1 MKNVRHC
8 AAVAMLMGMLP
19 CSMIISGCS
28 DRRESSEG
36 ASVPAIAVQP
46 AAASAAPAMK
56 TPDNF
61 VIAFLGD
68 QGLGEDAQAVL
79 RLIAAEGAQAVVHSG
94 DFDYKDDPA
103 AWEAQINDIL
113 GADFPYFAA
122 VGNHDRHVF
131 YGEGGYQSFLRARM
145 RRLGISWEGDLGV
158 KSSFTFNGI
167 FFLLTAPDIF
177 GAGHA
182 EYIQH
187 KLAADHSVWRIASW
201 HKNMKRMQVG
211 GKSDETGWEIYE
223 AARKG
228 GALIATAHEHTY
240 SRTHLLSNF
249 QDQVV
254 ASRSDTLV
262 LSADDPTTPADEGRS
277 FVFVSAL
284 GGRSIR
290 DQELEGDWWASIYTS
305 DQQASH
311 GALFGIFNY
320 AGEEG
325 LAKFY
330 FKDINGVMPDEFYVK
345 VKVSERKDWSAK

>member
-1 MKNVRHC
+1 MRNVHRS
-8 AAVAMLMGMLP
+8 AAIALFMGILP
-19 CSMIISGCS
+19 CAMIASCRS
-28 DRRESSEG
+28 DRLESSEG
-36 ASVPAIAVQP
+36 ANAPAAAIQP
-46 AAASAAPAMK
+46 AAALAAPAVK
-56 TPDNF
+56 TPDNYM
-61 VIAFLGD
+61 IAFLGD
-68 QGLGEDAQAVL
+68 QGLGENAQAVL

-94 DFDYKDDPA
+94 DFDYQNDPA

-113 GADFPYFAA
+113 GADFPYFAS

-145 RRLGISWEGDLGV
+145 HRLGISWEGDLGV
-158 KSSFTFNGI
+158 KSSFAFNGI
-167 FFLLTAPDIF
+167 FLLLTAPDIF

-182 EYIQH
+182 EYVQQ

-201 HKNMKRMQVG
+201 HKNMKRMQIG

-240 SRTHLLSNF
+240 SRTHLMSSF

-262 LSADDPTTPADEGRS
+262 LSADDPATPADEGRS

-320 AGEEG
+320 AGKEG

-330 FKDINGVMPDEFYVK
+330 FKDINGVVPDEFYVK
-345 VKVSERKDWSAK
+345 VNAIERKDWSAK

>member
-1 MKNVRHC
+1 MKNVRHS
-8 AAVAMLMGMLP
+8 AAVVLLMGILP
-19 CSMIISGCS
+19 CNMIISCRS
-28 DRRESSEG
+28 DRLESNES
-36 ASVPAIAVQP
+36 ASAPATAIQPVTAIA
-46 AAASAAPAMK
+46 AAATT

-68 QGLGEDAQAVL
+68 QGLGENAQAVL

-113 GADFPYFAA
+113 GADFPYFAS

-131 YGEGGYQSFLRARM
+131 YGESGYQSLMMARLK
-145 RRLGISWEGDLGV
+145 RLGISWEGDLGV
-158 KSSFTFNGI
+158 KSSFVFNGI

-177 GAGHA
+177 GTGHA
-182 EYIQH
+182 EYIQQR
-187 KLAADHSVWRIASW
+187 LAANHSVWRIASW

-211 GKSDETGWEIYE
+211 GKSDETGWEVYE

-240 SRTHLLSNF
+240 SRTHLMSSF
-249 QDQVV
+249 KKQVV

-262 LSADDPTTPADEGRS
+262 VSADDPATPEDEGRS

-290 DQELEGDWWASIYTS
+290 NQELDSDWWASIYTS
-305 DQQASH
+305 DQQADY

-320 AGEEG
+320 AGKKG

-330 FKDINGVMPDEFYVK
+330 FKDIKGAVPDEFYVQ
-345 VKVSERKDWSAK
+345 VKVSKREDWSAK